1 MTDSKLTIP
10 PMPELPLSL
19 HKPGDHL
26 YGNVNKL
33 REWGQECAAIA
44 QREAA
49 LADEL
54 AEALKDAFSWL
65 EAQPLMDRMIEMG
78 SPEVTKLFHEC
89 PAALAKHTAARQMNK
104 EARNG

>member
-54 AEALKDAFSWL
+54 AEALERIKGHTSANVAPGTPAPD
-65 EAQPLMDRMIEMG
+65 PLWVNFIATR
-78 SPEVTKLFHEC
+78 
-89 PAALAKHTAARQMNK
+89 ALAKHTAARQMNK
-104 EARNG
+104 EARNA